1 MLAGIFKRAEV
12 REQAT
17 TWGAWPGEAVMVPGN
32 VRVDAESSMQ
42 LLTVYG
48 CVRLITDSISTLP
61 VDAYRRTGEDAKEEI
76 AKPLWLSQPTVDLDF
91 TSWCT
96 QVLTSL
102 LLHGNAYIAV
112 MRSEG
117 RIVELVPLDPTKV
130 LVRRDRGRKVY
141 IIAGMPYTG
150 EILHLKGLMMP
161 GSDVGLSPIE
171 YARQSIGLGL
181 ASVKFGA
188 QFFEGEGN
196 MPGVIEMPGRAQ
208 PETMKAIADSWRRR
222 RREGGRGL
230 PGVLQEGATW
240 KPTGVTNE
248 QAQFLATRQFT
259 AAEIAGQ
266 MFMVDP
272 TELGIGVQ
280 GQSLTYANLEQRN
293 ARFVRVTLLPWIVR
307 LERAL
312 ASLMMNDSYV
322 KLNVDGLLRGDSLA
336 RAQSYELLAGIGV
349 LTVDEI
355 RDLEEKPPLSAEDR
369 KQSRAWQEVG
379 LPALVSGGL
388 MTTNEARLQLGLP
401 PIPGGDTVVVA
412 PDPTAT
418 EAARMAVFDAETR
431 ATTRTSDTH
440 IHLPDSLQVEMRQEP
455 IIIPAPVVNVPP
467 AQVTVNVEPTPVT
480 VNVPPA
486 EVTVN
491 VPPSEVT
498 VNVPPPAKPLVESV
512 EFERDSS
519 GKITGAKKRTI

>member
-1 MLAGIFKRAEV
+1 M
-12 REQAT
+12 
-17 TWGAWPGEAVMVPGN
+17 MVAGN

-76 AKPLWLSQPTVDLDF
+76 AKPLWLAQPTVDLDF

-208 PETMKAIADSWRRR
+208 PDTMKAIADSWRRR

-230 PGVLQEGATW
+230 PGVLQEGAMW

-272 TELGIGVQ
+272 TELGIGVM

-293 ARFVRVTLLPWIVR
+293 TRFVRVTLLPWIVR
-307 LERAL
+307 IEKAL
-312 ASLMMNDSYV
+312 SDLMAQPRYV
-322 KLNVDGLLRGDSLA
+322 KFNLNALLRGDLKT
-336 RAQSYELLAGIGV
+336 RYESYAIGIASGFLEVNEPRDWEEL
-349 LTVDEI
+349 
-355 RDLEEKPPLSAEDR
+355 PPL
-369 KQSRAWQEVG
+369 KVPEV
-379 LPALVSGGL
+379 P
-388 MTTNEARLQLGLP
+388 
-401 PIPGGDTVVVA
+401 
-412 PDPTAT
+412 T
-418 EAARMAVFDAETR
+418 EAPVVEEPRSLHVHVDA
-431 ATTRTSDTH
+431 
-440 IHLPDSLQVEMRQEP
+440 RQEP
-455 IIIPAPVVNVPP
+455 PVVNVDVDARQDAPVVNVDARQEPP
-467 AQVTVNVEPTPVT
+467 VVNVDARQEPPVVNVDARQDAPVVT
-480 VNVPPA
+480 VNVPEMVQRSKRIEHDA
-486 EVTVN
+486 AGRIVRV
-491 VPPSEVT
+491 
-498 VNVPPPAKPLVESV
+498 VE
-512 EFERDSS
+512 E
-519 GKITGAKKRTI
+519 G